1 MRIPIA
7 ILLPALM
14 LFGACG
20 RDNSEA
26 STVARAATEPAAE
39 ATGATALPTPEEAR
53 AIAKDAYIWGFP
65 IVENYKTLY
74 QQALDGGGSNFH
86 APLNRIG
93 NLASVATPKDTAIIT
108 PNSDT
113 PYSFLWMDLRA
124 EPLVLSIPAMGA
136 DRYFSV
142 QLIDL
147 YTFNF
152 AYINASV
159 THGKAGTYLIAG
171 PDWTGDTPKGVDK
184 VFRSQTPIA
193 YGLFR
198 TQLVS
203 VDDLD
208 NVKRLQAQ
216 YKVQPLSAFSGA
228 PAPAAPPA
236 LNLPPYDAGKAN
248 GVGFFNY
255 LAALLPYAPMTGD
268 ETSLRDRLAKIGVV
282 PGKPFD
288 EAALSP
294 AMRKALTDGIAD
306 ANKELE
312 NFTATQVNTDKVSS
326 ADLFGTR
333 EHLKGNALYRFAGA
347 KLGIYGNSASEADYQ
362 SYFVDAKGQPLDGSV
377 HDYVLRFPKG
387 GLPPTNAFWSI
398 TMYDGKSKLLVDN
411 ALNRYLINS
420 PMLKGLRR
428 DADGGI
434 TIHLQ
439 HASPG
444 KGKESNWLPAPSG
457 PFYVVLRNYSPK
469 AEVIDRTWK
478 RPALEVVR

>member
-1 MRIPIA
+1 MRTLV
-7 ILLPALM
+7 ILLSVLVIVA
-14 LFGACG
+14 GCH
-20 RDNSEA
+20 RDDATPSAQVAAVPESPDRSRA
-26 STVARAATEPAAE
+26 GTAEPTVD
-39 ATGATALPTPEEAR
+39 EAR

-74 QQALDGGGSNFH
+74 QQALDERGSNFH
-86 APLNRIG
+86 APLNSIG
-93 NLASVATPKDTAIIT
+93 SSASAATPKDTAIIT

-124 EPLVLSIPAMGA
+124 EPVVLSIPEIGT

-152 AYINASV
+152 AYINQAV

-171 PDWTGDTPKGVDK
+171 PGWTGDTPKGVDQ
-184 VFRSQTPIA
+184 VFRSETPIA

-198 TQLVS
+198 TQLIS
-203 VDDLD
+203 PGDLD
-208 NVKRLQAQ
+208 NVRRLQGQ
-216 YKVQPLSAFSGA
+216 YKVQPLSAFIGK
-228 PAPAAPPA
+228 PAPAAQPP
-236 LNLPPYDAGKAN
+236 LNLPAYDAQKAN
-248 GVGFFNY
+248 GIGFFGY
-255 LAALLPYAPMTGD
+255 LAALLPYAPMTG
-268 ETSLRDRLAKIGVV
+268 EEASLRDRLARIGVV

-294 AMRKALTDGIAD
+294 AMRKALLDGIDD
-306 ANKELE
+306 ANKELA
-312 NFTATQVNTDKVSS
+312 NFTATQINTDKVSS

-333 EHLKGNALYRFAGA
+333 EQLKGNALYRFAGA

-362 SYFVDAKGQPLDGSV
+362 SYFVDAKGQPLDGSK
-377 HDYVLRFPKG
+377 HDYVLRFPKD

-411 ALNRYLINS
+411 PLNRYLINS

-428 DADGGI
+428 DTDNGI
-434 TIHLQ
+434 TLYLQ
-439 HASPG
+439 SASPG
-444 KGKESNWLPAPSG
+444 KDKEANWLPAPSG
-457 PFYVVLRNYSPK
+457 PFYVILRNYSPK
-469 AEVIDRTWK
+469 AEVIDHSWK
-478 RPALEVVR
+478 RPPLEVAR